1 MRKLLDRVRGRKAK
15 EKAAQAELEKL
26 DQRSEKGPEAFRR
39 FEEATRQVITA
50 PKPTKARR

>member
-1 MRKLLDRVRGRKAK
+1 MRKLLDRLRGRKAK

-39 FEEATRQVITA
+39 FQETAKQIITA
-50 PKPTKARR
+50 PKPHR